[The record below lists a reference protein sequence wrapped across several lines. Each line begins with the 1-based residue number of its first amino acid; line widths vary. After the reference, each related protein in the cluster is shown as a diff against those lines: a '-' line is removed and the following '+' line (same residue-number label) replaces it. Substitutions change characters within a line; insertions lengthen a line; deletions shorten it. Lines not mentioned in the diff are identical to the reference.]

1 MWKRESW
8 ESKLIRGVRRI
19 SNDSFATGKDFCEMK
34 RWEKLGINRGSK
46 VSKLVLPR
54 ERNESPFLNRIVTR
68 DTTSYTI
75 RITDGNENW
84 LNESILHEKK
94 LIVKAAVQKLA
105 ESRIFRRL
113 SFRCFLRNK
122 ILDENGKIGI
132 EIF

>member
-54 ERNESPFLNRIVTR
+54 ERNESPFLSRIVTR

-84 LNESILHEKK
+84 LNESIGEKEG
-94 LIVKAAVQKLA
+94 IIGYSFERA
-105 ESRIFRRL
+105 SYTRR
-113 SFRCFLRNK
+113 N
-122 ILDENGKIGI
+122 
-132 EIF
+132 

>member
-1 MWKRESW
+1 MGKV
-8 ESKLIRGVRRI
+8 GYQPRI
-19 SNDSFATGKDFCEMK
+19 KSFQTRA
-34 RWEKLGINRGSK
+34 
-46 VSKLVLPR
+46 PR
-54 ERNESPFLNRIVTR
+54 ERNESPFLSRIVTR